1 MRGDSQPALTR
12 LREAIPGYEANS
24 CICWVG
30 SVKQQDIAFEAARL
44 MAAPRACHIVMC
56 LDTPQR
62 LRSAQSESPRR
73 QQPLTPEHI
82 STAEAMLRH
91 LYGQGA
97 QVMVLPGNPIT
108 EIRRYAH
115 THGVKLIVMGEQASA
130 LEKEYGARLVDDAP
144 CSVLLF
150 INPPPRRSGRGAP

>member
-1 MRGDSQPALTR
+1 MRGDSHPALKR
-12 LREAIPGYEANS
+12 LREAIPGYEADS

-44 MAAPRACHIVMC
+44 LAAPGVCHVVMC
-56 LDTPQR
+56 LDTPSR
-62 LRSAQSESPRR
+62 LRSAPSDGPRR
-73 QQPLTPEHI
+73 QEPLTPELI

-91 LYGQGA
+91 LYGNGA

-115 THGVKLIVMGEQASA
+115 THGVKLIVMGEQAAA
-130 LEKEYGARLVDDAP
+130 LEKEYGERLVDNAP

-150 INPPPRRSGRGAP
+150 INPPARRSGRGAP